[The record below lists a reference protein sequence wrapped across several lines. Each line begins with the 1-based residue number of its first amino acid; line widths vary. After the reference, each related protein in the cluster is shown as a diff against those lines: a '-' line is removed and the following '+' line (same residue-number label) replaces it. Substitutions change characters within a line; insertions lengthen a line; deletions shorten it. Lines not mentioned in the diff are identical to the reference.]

1 MLCSYLYQ
9 SICNIVLRRYYCWVY
24 FFLVIKSGKSFV
36 KIGSRS
42 QIARFFL
49 FYCNPHS
56 HLFRTSPRPS
66 IPPARARPHTHT
78 HTLIWFYLIVQPLP
92 RLSGLPLVIWDQ
104 GVATLTSMT
113 IAVEFMPANSTV
125 KSDFITFL
133 ELQ

>member
-56 HLFRTSPRPS
+56 RLFRTSPLLS
-66 IPPARARPHTHT
+66 TPPRAHTHTHAHAHKHTHT
-78 HTLIWFYLIVQPLP
+78 HTHTNLILPNSPTTAPLIRSPPCYLGPGSSNININDNCC
-92 RLSGLPLVIWDQ
+92 RIHAS
-104 GVATLTSMT
+104 
-113 IAVEFMPANSTV
+113 
-125 KSDFITFL
+125 K
-133 ELQ
+133 